1 MHGTS
6 KAYAVK
12 QLLLACVFQLDRR
25 QQLPTVE
32 LFDAPFLEPSTSRW
46 PVWVDVVVPRCQET
60 DAMLLVDYDGRA
72 PLWRIVPYVNC
83 YGSSVNDFEVHGFR
97 TL

>member
-1 MHGTS
+1 MVPS

-72 PLWRIVPYVNC
+72 P
-83 YGSSVNDFEVHGFR
+83 YGGSCR
-97 TL
+97 TT